1 MDDNDKAGVAEG
13 GVREAILMNDAIFMN
28 NDDVIL
34 TILMNDN
41 ENENGLVI

>member
-13 GVREAILMNDAIFMN
+13 GVREAILMND
-28 NDDVIL
+28 
-34 TILMNDN
+34 N

>member
-1 MDDNDKAGVAEG
+1 MTRLSGEG
-13 GVREAILMNDAIFMN
+13 GVREAILMNDAILMN